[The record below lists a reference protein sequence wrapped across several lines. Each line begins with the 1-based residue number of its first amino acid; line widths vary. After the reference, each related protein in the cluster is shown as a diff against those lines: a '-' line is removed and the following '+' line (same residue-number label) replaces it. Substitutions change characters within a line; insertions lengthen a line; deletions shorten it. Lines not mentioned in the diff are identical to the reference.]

1 MMGRRNSSTSRPRRP
16 SSRAKA
22 KGSAYHG
29 SSAARYGDVEKGPTA
44 GGASFA
50 MSMMGGGGGGGGG
63 GYGVSAIELEKTLKK
78 ALKTQRDTEVKLQLE
93 LQKGVQLNGTSSR
106 LLQENEMLKSQVED
120 IRGRLL
126 EAKLQNVKLKTE
138 LQSRREAVEGGFVAR

>member
-1 MMGRRNSSTSRPRRP
+1 ML
-16 SSRAKA
+16 
-22 KGSAYHG
+22 
-29 SSAARYGDVEKGPTA
+29 
-44 GGASFA
+44 
-50 MSMMGGGGGGGGG
+50 GGGGGGGG
-63 GYGVSAIELEKTLKK
+63 GYGVSSIELEKTLKK
-78 ALKTQRDTEVKLQLE
+78 ALKTQRDTEVRLQLE

-138 LQSRREAVEGGFVAR
+138 LQSRREALEGGLVAK